1 LRFFDGIWR
10 RWRALL
16 PNASSSIKE
25 HACSDRNY

>member
-1 LRFFDGIWR
+1 LRFFDGI
-10 RWRALL
+10 WRALL